1 MKSNHLFEILFASR
15 FHNHIFQPMMVY
27 QKFEQ
32 QPVHPPRMDRIS
44 DYDTVKGTCED
55 ELTLKGSRF
64 IGIVMPCPDES
75 CIQENLSKVME
86 RYRDATHYCYAAVY
100 NGSERKERS
109 SDNGEPSGTAGK
121 PILFTLKGAQLSDVM
136 SVVVRYF
143 GGTLLG
149 TGGLVHAYTETSK
162 LALQKVERETR
173 RACAVYRFT
182 LDYGYYSQFENKM
195 RDLMAKRPE
204 CEYSDKVDIRAWIP
218 VGKDEEFERRITD
231 LTERHVRLWKMDD
244 EYI

>member
-1 MKSNHLFEILFASR
+1 
-15 FHNHIFQPMMVY
+15 
-27 QKFEQ
+27 
-32 QPVHPPRMDRIS
+32 MDRIS

-204 CEYSDKVDIRAWIP
+204 CEYSDKVDIKAWIP

-231 LTERHVRLWKMDD
+231 LTERHVRLWKMAD